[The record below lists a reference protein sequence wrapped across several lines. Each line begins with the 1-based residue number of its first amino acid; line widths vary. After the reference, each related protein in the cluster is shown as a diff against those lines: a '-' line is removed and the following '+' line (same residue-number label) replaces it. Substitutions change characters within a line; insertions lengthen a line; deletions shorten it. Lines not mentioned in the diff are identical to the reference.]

1 MTMDRDPLNHTGTWE
16 LLPWLVYGSI
26 READRQRVEEHLRAC
41 ADCRDEHAFQQ
52 RLHAGMQDEPCDDRT
67 ARRALD
73 RLLARIDE
81 ETDAPPRTR
90 APARRGGWLQRILI
104 AALVLQTGAVAAVA
118 MLWFTAGAS
127 LRIAVD
133 DADYRTLSQPD
144 ASSTVATIRFVP
156 APDLSVGA
164 LQKLLAEE
172 GLRVATSSEDGSIL
186 GLAPITGSA
195 THGAPAAQDSARTAI
210 AIAHLRAHP
219 GVLLAEPITRRG
231 DGP

>member
-1 MTMDRDPLNHTGTWE
+1 MDRDPLNHTGTWE
-16 LLPWLVYGSI
+16 LLPWLVNGSI
-26 READRQRVEEHLRAC
+26 RDADRQRVEEHLRTC

-81 ETDAPPRTR
+81 ETDAPPRTL

-133 DADYRTLSQPD
+133 
-144 ASSTVATIRFVP
+144 
-156 APDLSVGA
+156 
-164 LQKLLAEE
+164 
-172 GLRVATSSEDGSIL
+172 
-186 GLAPITGSA
+186 
-195 THGAPAAQDSARTAI
+195 
-210 AIAHLRAHP
+210 
-219 GVLLAEPITRRG
+219 
-231 DGP
+231 